1 MYPKHTDLAGLLPAA
16 TVILVRQHRTEFQ
29 VYLLKRH
36 AQSGFMAGYYVFP
49 GGILDPG
56 DWRYDVW
63 KTHVD
68 LDGPGLTR
76 RLGGDL
82 TPEEVMAYGV
92 AAIRE
97 LLEEAGIFLAKRLS
111 QRPPAQRV
119 ARILPPKAVKDRGA
133 KRPNR
138 CGFGKPNQSNQ
149 DLSRIIRLRNSPDL
163 PEEWL
168 LDLVMAQSWTLTFSA
183 LFRWSHWI
191 TPVRMKRRY
200 DTRFFLA
207 FLPRGQRCT
216 PHQREVTDGIWISPQ
231 AALAGNMTGQIPLS
245 PPTMVTLQEVSKYP
259 TLKELKQQAQSRAWR
274 TPSMPRL
281 ILLEKGS
288 VLIEPWDAQY
298 DQPHIEIV
306 AENLKDAVLP
316 AGEPFSRIWHD
327 GRLYLPIKA

>member
-1 MYPKHTDLAGLLPAA
+1 MHPKHTDLPELLPAA
-16 TVILVRQHRTEFQ
+16 TVILARQRRTEFQ

-49 GGILDPG
+49 GGVLDPG

-68 LDGPGLTR
+68 LDGAGLTR
-76 RLGGDL
+76 QLGGGL
-82 TPEEVMAYGV
+82 APEEVMAYGV

-97 LLEEAGIFLAKRLS
+97 LLEEAGIFLAKRL
-111 QRPPAQRV
+111 
-119 ARILPPKAVKDRGA
+119 D
-133 KRPNR
+133 
-138 CGFGKPNQSNQ
+138 QSNQ

-163 PEEWL
+163 PDEWFL
-168 LDLVMAQSWTLTFSA
+168 NLVMVQGWTLAFSA
-183 LFRWSHWI
+183 LLRWSHWI

-207 FLPRGQRCT
+207 FLPRGQRCL

-298 DQPHIEIV
+298 DQPHIEI
-306 AENLKDAVLP
+306 AAANLKDAVLP